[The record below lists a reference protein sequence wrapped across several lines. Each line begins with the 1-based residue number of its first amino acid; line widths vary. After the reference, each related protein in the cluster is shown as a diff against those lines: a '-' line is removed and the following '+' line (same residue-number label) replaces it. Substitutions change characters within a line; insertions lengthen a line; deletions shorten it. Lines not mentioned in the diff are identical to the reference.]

1 MNGILALVG
10 SGEYLPPMEPVDR
23 LLLGHLNDTPRVV
36 CLPTAAGNEGPQ
48 RLGYWA
54 RLGLEHFARLGV
66 QAEAVGVID
75 RASAENET
83 LAARIRA
90 ANFVYLSGGKPGYLY
105 ESLKGTR
112 SWAAIESVLSRGGVV
127 AGCSAGA
134 KIFGE
139 RFPNFP
145 IPWPWHPAFNY
156 LPGAVVM
163 PHFDEINSGFISVI
177 KTMVGTAALVGIDG
191 NTALVRHN
199 GQFTVVGSGGV
210 LVWNTRKQRYL
221 TGAAVAWPPD

>member
-1 MNGILALVG
+1 MNGVLALVG
-10 SGEYLPPMEPVDR
+10 SGEYLAPMEPVDR
-23 LLLGHLNDTPRVV
+23 LLLSYLPNSPRVV

-54 RLGLEHFARLGV
+54 RLGIEHFARLGV
-66 QAEAVGVID
+66 PAETVGVID
-75 RASAENET
+75 RASAENEA

-90 ANFVYLSGGKPGYLY
+90 ANFVYLSGGKPAYLY
-105 ESLKGTR
+105 EALQGTR
-112 SWAAIESVLSRGGVV
+112 AWAAIESVLDRGGVV

-134 KIFGE
+134 MIFGE

-163 PHFDEINSGFISVI
+163 PHFDEINSGFIGAI
-177 KTMVGTAALVGIDG
+177 KAMIGTATLVGIDG
-191 NTALVRHN
+191 NTALVYHN
-199 GQFTVVGSGGV
+199 GQFIVAGSGSI
-210 LVWNTRKQRYL
+210 LVWNTQKKRYRNGEGVSL
-221 TGAAVAWPPD
+221 P